1 VANLPDPIGSTPG
14 YRRPVVFIQA
24 DSFTGS
30 RIATVIVAATTTNLR
45 VGAAPGN
52 VRLPARSSGLS
63 RDSVVSVTQLLTVD
77 RPLLFEQI
85 GRLSSGKLRELD
97 DGLRLVLAL

>member
-1 VANLPDPIGSTPG
+1 MANLPDPIGSTPG
-14 YRRPVVFIQA
+14 YRRPVVIVQA
-24 DSFTGS
+24 DSFTDS

-45 VGAAPGN
+45 AGAAPGN

-63 RDSVVSVTQLLTVD
+63 RDSVVNVTQLLTVD